1 VSEIK
6 GHAKIERGSERSFG
20 IVFCIFFSFVGL
32 CPLLDSGGPR
42 LWSLILAFILL
53 MLSYL
58 APKTLSI
65 PNKLWFKLGWVLGLI
80 IAPILMAL
88 VYFVTVV
95 PTGLI
100 MKLLGK
106 DLVGLKFDKN
116 AKSYW
121 LKRNK
126 PVSTMKNQF

>member
-1 VSEIK
+1 MSEIE
-6 GHAKIERGSERSFG
+6 GHTKIERGSERSFG
-20 IVFCIFFSFVGL
+20 IVFCVFFLFVGL
-32 CPLLDSGGPR
+32 YPLLDSDGPR

-53 MLSYL
+53 VLSYL

-80 IAPILMAL
+80 SAPILMAL

-100 MKLLGK
+100 MRLLGK
-106 DLVGLKFDKN
+106 DLVRLEFDKN
-116 AKSYW
+116 AESYW
-121 LKRNK
+121 LKRDK
-126 PVSTMKNQF
+126 PAGTMKNQF